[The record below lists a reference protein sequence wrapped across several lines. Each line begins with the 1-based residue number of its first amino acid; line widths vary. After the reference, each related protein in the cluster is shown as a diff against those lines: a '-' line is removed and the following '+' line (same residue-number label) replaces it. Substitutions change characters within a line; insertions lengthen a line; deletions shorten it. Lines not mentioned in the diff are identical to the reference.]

1 MSADTDLT
9 TMFVDQIPSER
20 QHGSLYVS
28 VLFRTSLHLCACGC
42 GNEVWLPIRPDRHH
56 LSWDG
61 DSITMC
67 PSVGNWNFPCRSHYW
82 IRNGR
87 IEWAH
92 DDLIDETDSVVGER
106 QPWWQR
112 LLALLLHP
120 FRIVRSSR
128 RSSRR
133 P

>member
-1 MSADTDLT
+1 MSADTHLST
-9 TMFVDQIPSER
+9 VFVDQIPSER
-20 QHGSLYVS
+20 EQGSLYVS
-28 VLFRTSLHLCACGC
+28 IMFRTSLHLCVCGC
-42 GNEVWLPIRPDRHH
+42 GNEVWLPIRPDRHR
-56 LSWDG
+56 LAWDG

-92 DDLIDETDSVVGER
+92 EDSVDETDSASAEQQTRWKRIIAV
-106 QPWWQR
+106 
-112 LLALLLHP
+112 LLHP
-120 FRIVRSSR
+120 FQAVRSR
-128 RSSRR
+128 RWSSRR